1 MRGKLLVALGLVLAV
16 VAIAGLASLRAQ
28 ESPEAPQVIT
38 IGSGGFLGVYLEEVD
53 DAATDRLGLREER
66 GALIAEVSEDGP
78 AAEATFNNPQ
88 GMALDGET
96 LYVCDTDNHAIRA
109 INLAGGTVTTLGGG
123 RILSASGIRLRRN
136 RPWTLAAL
144 AARRDALDSL
154 VTSPERRVTSHV
166 GVSPTY

>member
-28 ESPEAPQVIT
+28 EAPEVIT

-78 AAEATFNNPQ
+78 AA
-88 GMALDGET
+88 D
-96 LYVCDTDNHAIRA
+96 
-109 INLAGGTVTTLGGG
+109 
-123 RILSASGIRLRRN
+123 
-136 RPWTLAAL
+136 
-144 AARRDALDSL
+144 
-154 VTSPERRVTSHV
+154 
-166 GVSPTY
+166 